1 MDENK
6 NTPHVWIATDTLVPG
21 LNPVAVL
28 KVDNNQS
35 AQATETSSLD
45 QKPAEP
51 EKKVTPVANGKKV
64 EKKGGGA
71 RKLAERFFQEDAGTI
86 GMTLLQD
93 VLIPSLKKTIK
104 ELITNGTELALYGDA
119 NPVRRKQIP
128 EQVSYRRDSYDRRE
142 SSGSRDQ
149 NRDRFPRKQ
158 ECSDYNDIWYPTRQD
173 AERVLM
179 ILDEVIARDGSAR
192 VSDLYSASNMTS
204 QWTDEYYGWYDIT
217 SAKAVMF
224 QDGWLLKMP
233 KAVPLTR

>member
-1 MDENK
+1 MEENR
-6 NTPHVWIATDTLVPG
+6 PIP
-21 LNPVAVL
+21 
-28 KVDNNQS
+28 
-35 AQATETSSLD
+35 TETSSLD
-45 QKPAEP
+45 PKPAEP

-64 EKKGGGA
+64 QKKGGGA
-71 RKLAERFFQEDAGTI
+71 KKLAERFFQEDAGTI

-119 NPVRRKQIP
+119 NPVRRKQIS
-128 EQVSYRRDSYDRRE
+128 EQVSYRRDSSERR
-142 SSGSRDQ
+142 SGRDQ
-149 NRDRFPRKQ
+149 PGDRFPRKQ
-158 ECSDYNDIWYPTRQD
+158 ECSDYNDIWYPTRQE
-173 AERVLM
+173 AEKVLL

-204 QWTDEYYGWYDIT
+204 TWTDEYYGWYDIT

-233 KAVPLTR
+233 KAVPLMR